1 MHRLVVSPPVCL
13 PHFLLLQSGGAF
25 LNSRAGDMHQAK
37 LNWRGP
43 VTRDIDIHGVHAGHL
58 VSSSRELGR
67 KCRVMQISSDE
78 EAPGTARR
86 PWNQT
91 RSECVRPVEACQF
104 VVIPVCLFT
113 EEGLRDQKHHEYVN
127 SRMRTFF
134 FFLRSS
140 SLSEHFLRNNHFYI
154 FFFLDVAPNNK
165 RTHKS

>member
-1 MHRLVVSPPVCL
+1 MYWLVVSPPVCL
-13 PHFLLLQSGGAF
+13 PHFSPPPPPPPPF

-58 VSSSRELGR
+58 VPLSRELGR
-67 KCRVMQISSDE
+67 KCRVMQTSSDE

-91 RSECVRPVEACQF
+91 RSERVRPVEACQF

-134 FFLRSS
+134 FFKEFVL
-140 SLSEHFLRNNHFYI
+140 
-154 FFFLDVAPNNK
+154 V
-165 RTHKS
+165 